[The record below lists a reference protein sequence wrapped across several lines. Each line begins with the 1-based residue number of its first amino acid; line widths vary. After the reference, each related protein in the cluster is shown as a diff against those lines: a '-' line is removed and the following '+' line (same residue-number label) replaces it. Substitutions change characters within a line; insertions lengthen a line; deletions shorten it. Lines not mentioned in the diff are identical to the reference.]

1 LSERS
6 IHIGVLLG
14 ALALSAWL
22 FGAHVHRAPS
32 HAGSVDSKLESSP
45 LSIIPPGSAFV
56 LSVDVTQLEHAP
68 LGVVLAQRLGQLGS
82 GAGDLTGLCGFDPLA
97 VLDQIALAV
106 PSAGAAASER
116 ANDFGVVATGGFSAA
131 QITRC
136 ASAAISQRGGDP
148 VSSQL
153 GTFSSVRDR
162 KTDGGEVAARD
173 GGPLIVSGGRYFRDL
188 LDAAEGNIARREHQ
202 DPKDAEHAELR
213 RMLGPGTIVATWL
226 LPEGWFERF
235 AGEDSARLSPLRAL
249 KALGARLDVGQEL
262 RVSLLFECG
271 DAASA
276 TEIAQLI
283 EQLRASLG
291 ALAQGPTLS
300 DVARRI
306 VEQPQPARLRLN
318 LTLNEA
324 ELRAVLDAV
333 LGPNGPAAP
342 PARPA
347 TPSIP
352 SSDAVQIPAH

>member
-14 ALALSAWL
+14 ALALGAWI
-22 FGAHVHRAPS
+22 FGAHFHRTARR
-32 HAGSVDSKLESSP
+32 AGSLDSKLESSP

-68 LGVVLAQRLGQLGS
+68 LGIVLAQRLGQLGS
-82 GAGDLTGLCGFDPLA
+82 GTGDLTSLCGFDPLA
-97 VLDQIALAV
+97 ALDQVALAV
-106 PSAGAAASER
+106 PSAGGAASEH
-116 ANDFGVVATGGFSAA
+116 ADDFGVVATGRFSAA

-136 ASAAISQRGGDP
+136 ASAAISRRGGDP
-148 VSSQL
+148 VSSEL

-188 LDAAEGNIARREHQ
+188 LDAAEGNVAKREHQ
-202 DPKDAEHAELR
+202 DPKDAEHAQLR
-213 RMLGPGTIVATWL
+213 RTLGPGTIVATWL
-226 LPEGWFERF
+226 LPNGWFERF

-249 KALGARLDVGQEL
+249 KTLGARLDVSQEL
-262 RVSLLFECG
+262 RFSFLFECS

-276 TEIAQLI
+276 NEIEQLI

-291 ALAQGPTLS
+291 ALALEPTLS
-300 DVARRI
+300 GVARRI
-306 VEQPQPARLRLN
+306 VVQPEAARLRLN
-318 LTLNEA
+318 LTLDEG
-324 ELRAVLDAV
+324 ELEAVLDAV
-333 LGPNGPAAP
+333 LGPSGPVAP
-342 PARPA
+342 PTRPA
-347 TPSIP
+347 VPSAP